1 MSRERKLYI
10 SELISRNKYNEDKYI
25 IKYNDNSVKYDTR
38 DEAIQILSKTEL
50 WNKQVKYWF
59 KAREYIVIQL

>member
-1 MSRERKLYI
+1 MSRTRKLYI

-25 IKYNDNSVKYDTR
+25 VKYNDNSVKYNTR
-38 DEAIQILSKTEL
+38 DEAIEILSKTEL